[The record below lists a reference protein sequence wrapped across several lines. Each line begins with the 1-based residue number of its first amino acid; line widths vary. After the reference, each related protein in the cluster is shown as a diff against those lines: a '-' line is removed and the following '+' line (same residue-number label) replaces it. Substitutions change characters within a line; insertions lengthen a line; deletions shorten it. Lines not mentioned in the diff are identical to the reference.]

1 MSFKTNLRRLLSFH
15 HETAR
20 EAALLLGISEHT
32 VSAWLTGKRMPG
44 RDGLLRLADTYDVD
58 TRLLMGD
65 PIEFARSLADP
76 ERIARAE
83 ANIAKASGPSA
94 PVVRLVRKKRKT

>member
-20 EAALLLGISEHT
+20 EAALVLDVSEHT

-44 RDGLLRLADTYDVD
+44 RDGLLKLADIYDID

-65 PIEFARSLADP
+65 PVEFAASLADP
-76 ERIARAE
+76 ERIAKAE
-83 ANIAKASGPSA
+83 ANIGKASGPSA
-94 PVVRLVRKKRKT
+94 PVVRLVRKKKKT